1 MKKRGKGSRAKVE
14 GSGRSRRDRG
24 ARGSGEARG
33 KGKDRSTSRGR
44 GGERPGVPKGE
55 RRTPAASLGPMERV
69 VAGDGAWIA
78 FVIFLIFLWVAFY
91 HQVFFGGM
99 TLSSPDAV
107 APAGFGVV
115 GKEALENGV
124 YPLWNPYVFLGMP
137 SFSSLAYNPY
147 VYPVGFGLKVI
158 WPIMQL
164 PMMWLLIYYVAGGL
178 GVLLVLR
185 KLSLPSAAAAFGA
198 AAFMFTPNLVAVG
211 AYGHGSQLMA
221 SMYIPFVF
229 LMTHRL
235 LTRGRIVYAGG
246 LALLF
251 GLQLLRGHVQ
261 ISYYTAM
268 MIGIM
273 TVYWVVRHLRDKE
286 RTAAARGLGLTA
298 LAVALALGLA
308 SVLYIPVHN
317 YSDLSVR
324 AAGEHGGLGIERAG
338 MWSLSFKEMTTFV
351 LPGMLGFGK
360 NTYWGTMPFTDYPNY
375 MGILTLALAIFAVL
389 RWRREPTVILLA
401 LLAVVA
407 LIMSFGRHLG
417 PLYELAYRWLPFFK
431 KFRVPVMIVV
441 LLQFAVACLAA
452 YGLAALLRGK
462 PKPGGGSVMPWAM
475 AGVAVLMLIFLV
487 AGSGLSEAYTGLMA
501 QARGEGFSRAMGSE
515 AFAGL
520 RLDVLVVGAVAL
532 IGMALILAF
541 HRRLVSLG
549 ILCIGLICL
558 LCLDLWRVD
567 YRLMESNLS
576 ERGQELKRLEEDPV
590 ALFLAEDEDLFRV
603 YPLGRSFSDNS
614 LTAYKVASVGGYHAA
629 KPKIWDE
636 WANAHMDK
644 DLWSSTGNRELPLGR
659 DQRLPVGAMMN
670 GVRRMLGIKYVIA
683 EGELRGVEGLEA
695 VLRERGGGGTGGRVV
710 YRTDDWMP
718 KAFCVP
724 EVRAVDSGR
733 DALREIL
740 SPSFDPE
747 AFALVEGGV
756 GLAVAAAG
764 SAYVTSYG
772 LNHVEAQVQSPGPT
786 FLVVGDLFMEGWS
799 ATLDGGR
806 VPLYKTNFLMRGV
819 AVPAGSHTVRMEY
832 FDPGLALGLKLS
844 VGCAIII
851 VSMMLPASI
860 RGIFTLYRRRKEK

>member
-1 MKKRGKGSRAKVE
+1 VKKRGRGSRAKVE
-14 GSGRSRRDRG
+14 GRGKPRRDRG
-24 ARGSGEARG
+24 ARGSGEARD
-33 KGKDRSTSRGR
+33 KARDRSATKGR
-44 GGERPGVPKGE
+44 GGERPAGLKWE
-55 RRTPAASLGPMERV
+55 RRTPAANLGPIERV
-69 VAGDGAWIA
+69 VSGDGAWIA
-78 FVIFLIFLWVAFY
+78 FVIFLILLWVAFY

-99 TLSSPDAV
+99 MLSSPDAV

-178 GVLLVLR
+178 GVLLLLR
-185 KLSLPSAAAAFGA
+185 KLSLPAAAAAFGA

-221 SMYIPFVF
+221 SMYIPFIF
-229 LMTHRL
+229 LVTHRL

-273 TVYWVVRHLRDKE
+273 TIYWAVRHLKGRD
-286 RTAAARGLGLTA
+286 TTLAARAAGLTA
-298 LAVALALGLA
+298 LAVVLALGLA

-338 MWSLSFKEMTTFV
+338 MWSLSFKEMTTFL

-389 RWRREPTVILLA
+389 RWRREPTVTLLA

-407 LIMSFGRHLG
+407 LVMSFGRHLG

-452 YGLAALLRGK
+452 YGLTELLRRK
-462 PKPGGGSVMPWAM
+462 PKPEGGSVMPWAM
-475 AGVAVLMLIFLV
+475 AGVAALMLVFLA
-487 AGSGLSEAYTGLMA
+487 AGSGLRDAYVGLMA
-501 QARGEGFSRAMGSE
+501 QARGEGFARAMGSQ

-541 HRRLVSLG
+541 HRRLVSVG
-549 ILCIGLICL
+549 ILSIGLICL
-558 LCLDLWRVD
+558 LCLDVWRVD
-567 YRLMESNLS
+567 YRLMESTLS
-576 ERGQELKRLEEDPV
+576 ERGGELKRLEEDPV

-629 KPKIWDE
+629 KPRIWDE
-636 WANAHMDK
+636 WANAHVDA

-683 EGELRGVEGLEA
+683 EGELRGAEGLEVA
-695 VLRERGGGGTGGRVV
+695 FREREGGGTGGRVV

-724 EVRAVDSGR
+724 EVRGVEDGR
-733 DALREIL
+733 EALRGIL

-747 AFALVEGGV
+747 ALALVENGV
-756 GLAVAAAG
+756 DLAVAAAG

-772 LNHVEAQVQSPGPT
+772 LNHVEARVQSAGPT
-786 FLVVGDLFMEGWS
+786 FLVLGDLFIDGWS
-799 ATLDGGR
+799 ATLDGEK
-806 VPLYKTNFLMRGV
+806 VPLYKTNFLVRGV

-844 VGCAIII
+844 VGCAIVII
-851 VSMMLPASI
+851 GMMLPASV
-860 RGIFTLYRRRKEK
+860 RGVNTLYRRRKEK